1 MDLHSFFVGLALGAA
16 VATAII
22 LAFRNR
28 PVNLAKPA
36 RVPLGRYLAGMP
48 GLGGPID
55 FVECLVDEVAYILI
69 SKHDQELGR
78 IPRAAVLNVFCEEKP
93 KLLERLSATK
103 HVSFEALGINTAR
116 PRPVRGYCLVI
127 DWDDAGTRQNAIFE
141 FISVTPRADAH
152 RVETVLKRF
161 RKAHLPALRADE
173 KNCPSCAEVIKK
185 NALVCRYCGQR
196 TRIDI
201 TEASHLPLQQFL
213 HN

>member
-1 MDLHSFFVGLALGAA
+1 MDLHSFLVGLVLGAA
-16 VATAII
+16 IAATII

-28 PVNLAKPA
+28 PVNLAKPT

-48 GLGGPID
+48 GVGGPID
-55 FVECLVDEVAYILI
+55 FVECLVDEVAFILT
-69 SKHDQELGR
+69 SKHDQELAR
-78 IPRAAVLNVFCEEKP
+78 IPRAAVLNVFCEEKS
-93 KLLERLSATK
+93 KLLERLTATK
-103 HVSFEALGINTAR
+103 HVSFEALGINISR

-127 DWDDAGTRQNAIFE
+127 DWDDADTRQNTIFE

-161 RKAHLPALRADE
+161 RKARFPALRADE
-173 KNCPSCAEVIKK
+173 KKCPSCAEVIKK
-185 NALVCRYCGQR
+185 DALVCRYCGQR

-201 TEASHLPLQQFL
+201 TEAPRLPLQQFS